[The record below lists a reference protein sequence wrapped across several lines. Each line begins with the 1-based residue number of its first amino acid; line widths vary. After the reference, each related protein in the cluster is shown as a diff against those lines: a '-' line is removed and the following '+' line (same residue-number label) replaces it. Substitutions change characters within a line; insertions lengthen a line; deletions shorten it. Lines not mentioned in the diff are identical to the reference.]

1 MDTRLID
8 FFGVA
13 LKSNDVIDSHIINQI
28 ATRAGYIVHPDCCN
42 RDVKDWL
49 EEKNCNWNSTFYKN
63 WEDVTNR
70 NRLELFLDQVIS
82 YAVNYGLGG
91 NFDMNDHDYSEVPEI
106 RKYKIIMPIEKKDL
120 VDKCLTV
127 LYSGIALKQDTME
140 ALCNFVYMNGLK
152 TLDVDKVKNKEA
164 QIWLIDKTGT
174 FPSDKFAVLRYIYY
188 KVTGEAMIVKDKNVI
203 VRMKIGNRFDLSK
216 LDSMTLRNLS
226 SIFYRYKP
234 VFLGLRYQSASNK
247 KIVNKLRKMAKKN
260 HEPMIM
266 GFWEE
271 VVNKPCM
278 PTQLAHQLKNNA
290 PSNFKL
296 VRLIQSI
303 RENKLKIGTGKDVY
317 NMYPI
322 RNGKVWFEKMPEMN
336 ALDQRYDWWDLLEEI
351 LYNELVERLKK
362 KACNV
367 KLPLDLHLTCPTS
380 EKSFVGNIP
389 FGSHYTMD
397 HDTLVGI
404 YWKEEWGTRDFDLS
418 FVMYD
423 GSKIGWN
430 SDFYTD
436 AQDIIYSGD
445 MTHADPE
452 AAEVL
457 YMRSGC
463 PNGMVKVNRYSG
475 NKGSKY
481 VFSVGQ
487 RRIDQ
492 WNRNYMIDPN
502 DIKFS
507 TETTSNEAED
517 FVGFVNDNE
526 LYLCNF
532 KTGDGCVS
540 SVMTSDQYGQVL
552 KRKALSFVDLR
563 QLLVDAGFKIYK
575 RSSSKN
581 PVDLDLSELRKDD
594 LISLFSEA

>member
-13 LKSNDVIDSHIINQI
+13 LRSNDVIDSHIINQV
-28 ATRAGYIVHPDCCN
+28 ATRTGYIVHPDCCN

-49 EEKNCNWNSTFYKN
+49 EEKDCNWNSTFYKK
-63 WEDVTNR
+63 WEDVSNR

-106 RKYKIIMPIEKKDL
+106 RKYKIIMPIEKEDL

-140 ALCNFVYMNGLK
+140 ALCNFVYMNGRE
-152 TLDVDKVKNKEA
+152 TLDMDKVKNKEA
-164 QIWLIDKTGT
+164 QIWLIDKTGA
-174 FPSDKFAVLRYIYY
+174 FPTDKFAVLRYIYY
-188 KVTGEAMIVKDKNVI
+188 KVTGETMIVKDKNVI
-203 VRMKIGNRFDLSK
+203 VRMKIGSRFDLSK
-216 LDSMTLRNLS
+216 LDSTTLRNLS

-247 KIVNKLRKMAKKN
+247 KVVNKLRKMAKKN

-266 GFWEE
+266 GFWEK
-271 VVNKPCM
+271 VVSTPYTAFHVKDM
-278 PTQLAHQLKNNA
+278 LKRDK

-296 VRLIQSI
+296 IRLIQAI
-303 RENKLKIGTGKDVY
+303 RENRLLVGSTDRFA
-317 NMYPI
+317 MYPI
-322 RNGKVWFEKMPEMN
+322 RNGKVWFKDTGVPMAIDPK
-336 ALDQRYDWWDLLEEI
+336 YDWWDMLETI
-351 LYNELVERLKK
+351 LYKELVSRLSK

-389 FGSHYTMD
+389 FGSHYTMV
-397 HDTLVGI
+397 HNTLVGI

-418 FVMYD
+418 FVMYN
-423 GSKIGWN
+423 GAKVGWN
-430 SDFYTD
+430 GNFYTND
-436 AQDIIYSGD
+436 QDIIYSGD

-492 WNRNYMIDPN
+492 WGRNYMIDPN

-532 KTGDGCVS
+532 KTGNSSVS

-575 RSSSKN
+575 RSSTKN
-581 PVDLDLSELRKDD
+581 PVDMDLSELRKDD